1 MKRHG
6 DLFPKIVRFD
16 NLLLAFRKAAKGK
29 RDYPAVARFEFHL
42 EQALFYLQD
51 QLLSGRYR
59 PGEYSIFH
67 VRDPKPRQICAAPF
81 HDRVVF
87 HAVCNVLE
95 PLFERRLIFDSWAC
109 RRGKGN
115 HAAIKRAQYFSRRH
129 GYFLQGDVH
138 KYFDSIDHA
147 SLKILLRRII
157 KDKPLLAL
165 LDRIINHA
173 PPGLPFGKGLPIG
186 NLTSQHFANLYL
198 GELDHFIKE
207 TLRIKGYLRYMDDIL
222 LFGDG
227 KPALHRAFAE
237 LKNFLAHRLQL
248 TFKNENM
255 TPTPVNGGISFLGFR
270 IFPAMIRLDRKTLH
284 RFRRRFRHC
293 EQEYLRGNLDVDQ
306 LNISVTAMFAHIVHG
321 DTFRLRQKFI
331 QDSLLVG

>member
-42 EQALFYLQD
+42 EQALFYLQNE
-51 QLLSGRYR
+51 LLSGRYR
-59 PGEYSIFH
+59 PGEYSTFQ

-109 RRGKGN
+109 RRGKGS

-129 GYFLQGDVH
+129 EYFIQGDVH
-138 KYFDSIDHA
+138 KYFDSIDHV

-157 KDKPLLAL
+157 KDKLLLAL

-173 PPGLPFGKGLPIG
+173 SPGLPPGKGLPIG

-207 TLRIKGYLRYMDDIL
+207 ILQIRGYVRYMDDIL
-222 LFGDG
+222 LFADN

-237 LKNFLAHRLQL
+237 LKQFLAYRLQL
-248 TFKNENM
+248 KLKNENM
-255 TPTPVNGGISFLGFR
+255 TPTPVSEGISFLGFR
-270 IFPAMIRLDRKTLH
+270 IYPAIIRLDRKTLH
-284 RFRRRFRHC
+284 RFRRRFRYN
-293 EQEYLRGNLDVDQ
+293 ELEYLRGNLDADH
-306 LNISVTAMFAHIVHG
+306 LGSSVTAMFAHIVHG

-331 QDSLLVG
+331 QDSLIAG

>member
-6 DLFPKIVRFD
+6 GLFPKIVRFD
-16 NLLLAFRKAAKGK
+16 NLLLAFRKASKGK
-29 RDYPAVARFEFHL
+29 RYYPAVARFEFHL
-42 EQALFYLQD
+42 EQALFYLQE
-51 QLLSGRYR
+51 QLLSGQYQ

-109 RRGKGN
+109 RQGKGS
-115 HAAIKRAQYFSRRH
+115 HAAIKRAQSFSRRH
-129 GYFLQGDVH
+129 KYFLQGDVH

-173 PPGLPFGKGLPIG
+173 PPGLPSGKGLPIG

-207 TLRIKGYLRYMDDIL
+207 VLHIRGYVRYMDDIL
-222 LFGDG
+222 LFSDN
-227 KPALHRAFAE
+227 KPTLHRAFTE
-237 LKNFLAHRLQL
+237 VKKDLACRLQL
-248 TFKNENM
+248 TLKKENV
-255 TPTPVNGGISFLGFR
+255 TPTPVNEGIPFLGFR
-270 IFPAMIRLDRKTLH
+270 IFPAMIRLDRRTLR
-284 RFRRRFRHC
+284 RFRRRFWHC
-293 EQEYLRGNLDVDQ
+293 EREYLQGDLDVDQ
-306 LNISVTAMFAHIVHG
+306 LNASVTAMFAHIEHG

>member
-1 MKRHG
+1 G
-6 DLFPKIVRFD
+6 QI
-16 NLLLAFRKAAKGK
+16 
-29 RDYPAVARFEFHL
+29 
-42 EQALFYLQD
+42 
-51 QLLSGRYR
+51 LSGRYW
-59 PGEYSIFH
+59 PGEYSTFQ

-109 RRGKGN
+109 RRGKGS

-129 GYFLQGDVH
+129 EYFLQGDVH

-157 KDKPLLAL
+157 KDKRLLAL

-173 PPGLPFGKGLPIG
+173 PPGLPPGKGLPIG

-207 TLRIKGYLRYMDDIL
+207 VLHVRGYVRYMDDIL
-222 LFGDG
+222 LFADN
-227 KPALHRAFAE
+227 KPTLHNAFAE
-237 LKNFLAHRLQL
+237 LKQFLAARLQL
-248 TFKNENM
+248 ALKNENVI
-255 TPTPVNGGISFLGFR
+255 PTPVSEGIPFLGFR
-270 IFPAMIRLDRKTLH
+270 IFPAMIRLDRRTLR
-284 RFRRRFRHC
+284 RFRRRFRHH
-293 EQEYLRGNLDVDQ
+293 EQEYLQGDLDADQ
-306 LNISVTAMFAHIVHG
+306 LNSSVTAMFAHIDHG
-321 DTFRLRQKFI
+321 DTFRLRRKII
-331 QDSLLVG
+331 QDSLFVG